1 MTTVTTQRVSRNQ
14 AFIEH
19 VRRIAVDSGVNAR
32 LRRSLRKGDV
42 IGDDAWWLL
51 GAWLPADLDD
61 ALIMARV
68 AAWCAA
74 NHRAEMAPWRTLPQE
89 IAAARTI
96 SADVARR
103 TIEGVTAEGVATSI
117 RIDRANRAIEMLPGP
132 VRIDWAYMISHLI
145 AFTRG
150 GERAHAAKHRW
161 YRDYHS
167 IPHSQDNTD
176 QSEGNTSD
184 D

>member
-1 MTTVTTQRVSRNQ
+1 MTNATAQRVSRKQ

-19 VRRIAVDSGVNAR
+19 VRRIAADPGVNAR
-32 LRRSLRKGDV
+32 LRRSLRKGEV

-51 GAWLPADLDD
+51 GAWLPADLDE

-68 AAWCAA
+68 AAWCAVH
-74 NHRAEMAPWRTLPQE
+74 HRAEMEPWRTLPRE

-96 SADVARR
+96 SEDVARR

-117 RIDRANRAIEMLPGP
+117 RIDRANRVIEMLPSP
-132 VRIDWAYMISHLI
+132 VRIDWAYMISNLV
-145 AFTRG
+145 AFSHG

-161 YRDYHS
+161 YRDYHT
-167 IPHSQDNTD
+167 IPQANND
-176 QSEGNTSD
+176 QTEGNTSD

>member
-1 MTTVTTQRVSRNQ
+1 MTTPTEQRVSRNQ

-19 VRRIAVDSGVNAR
+19 VRRISVDPGINAR

-51 GAWLPADLDD
+51 GAWLPADVDT

-74 NHRAEMAPWRTLPQE
+74 HRRAEMEPWRTLPRE

-96 SADVARR
+96 SKDVARR
-103 TIEGVTAEGVATSI
+103 TIEGVTAEGMATSI

-132 VRIDWAYMISHLI
+132 VRIDWAYMISNLV
-145 AFTRG
+145 AFSHG
-150 GERAHAAKHRW
+150 GDRAHAVKHRW
-161 YRDYHS
+161 YLDYHAS
-167 IPHSQDNTD
+167 PQDNND
-176 QSEGNTSD
+176 QTEGDTSD

>member
-1 MTTVTTQRVSRNQ
+1 MTNSTDQRVSRNQ

-19 VRRIAVDSGVNAR
+19 VRRISIDPGINAR

-42 IGDDAWWLL
+42 IGDDPWWLL
-51 GAWLPADLDD
+51 GAWLPADMDT

-74 NHRAEMAPWRTLPQE
+74 HHRAEMELWRTLPRE
-89 IAAARTI
+89 IAAARII
-96 SADVARR
+96 SEDVARR

-117 RIDRANRAIEMLPGP
+117 RIGRANRVIEMLPSP
-132 VRIDWAYMISHLI
+132 VRIDWAYMISNLA
-145 AFTRG
+145 AFSYG

-161 YRDYHS
+161 YRDYHA
-167 IPHSQDNTD
+167 IPQANTD
-176 QSEGNTSD
+176 QSERNTSD